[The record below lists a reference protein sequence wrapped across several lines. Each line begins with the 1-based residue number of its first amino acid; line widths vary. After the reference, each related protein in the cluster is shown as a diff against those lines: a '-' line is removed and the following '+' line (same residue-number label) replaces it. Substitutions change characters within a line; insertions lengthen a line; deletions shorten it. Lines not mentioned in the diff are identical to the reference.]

1 MTSTRCGGTIGHA
14 RKQKRET
21 RPEGGRPVGFRVAA
35 RTLHTTANGFHGR
48 KDTLESAFRRQS
60 LETNASSSSDLKPR
74 EIQGQRAD
82 TRQNGRKK
90 THYTRTASWHTP
102 QDLGARA
109 HERQNQRPEEWRHS
123 KRRCLTCLGNCP
135 WVRQGR
141 LLVRLSGA

>member
-90 THYTRTASWHTP
+90 NTLHTHRFVAHPTGFGGACARTAKP
-102 QDLGARA
+102 APRGVAAFKEAMLDMLGKL
-109 HERQNQRPEEWRHS
+109 P
-123 KRRCLTCLGNCP
+123 LG
-135 WVRQGR
+135 
-141 LLVRLSGA
+141 